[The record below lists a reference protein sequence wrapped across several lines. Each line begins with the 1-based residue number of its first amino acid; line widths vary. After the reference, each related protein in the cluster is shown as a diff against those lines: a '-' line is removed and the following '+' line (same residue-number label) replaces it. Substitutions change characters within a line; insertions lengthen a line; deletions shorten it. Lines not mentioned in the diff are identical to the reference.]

1 MAKMFDMTG
10 RSGMT
15 AAQYAPYLDDII
27 AGRLSVKQLALKLG
41 VSEKTVKNR
50 LRDRKNHFAAVAKRP
65 TCSPVAII
73 GTVFWVSL
81 DRKTWRIAE
90 ADGEGGF
97 IGIGWSIKN
106 GALYQS
112 KIASVPEDPDKK
124 WRAK

>member
-1 MAKMFDMTG
+1 MAKMFYISG
-10 RSGMT
+10 RRGMT
-15 AAQYAPYLDDII
+15 AAQYAPFLDDII
-27 AGRLSVKQLALKLG
+27 AGRLSVEQLALKLN
-41 VSEKTVKNR
+41 VTEKTVKNQ
-50 LRDRKNHFAAVAKRP
+50 LRDRKNHLAAEAKRP
-65 TCSPVAII
+65 TCPSVAII

-112 KIASVPEDPDKK
+112 KIASVPGDPDKK